1 MRRKFN
7 WTSLLALLPL
17 LGGLT
22 GWAGDQPNLVFLFTD
37 DQSCRAMGCMGND
50 EIHTPNM
57 DALGEQGVIFDRHYN
72 TTAICM
78 ASRATVM
85 TGMLEYKTGC
95 NFQHGSMTREI
106 FSKSY
111 PVLLRQAGYYTGFAG
126 KFGFPVT
133 DEPVSSTQHHMYD
146 LLPVDS
152 FDDWAGG
159 VGQTDYA
166 TANNEYIKQYAA
178 EYPHSTR
185 AYGAWAGDFMDKA
198 KGAGK
203 PFCMTLFFKAPH
215 LPFRPDPFFDRL
227 YEGKTFSKPT
237 NFGTEKGEHLA
248 EQPKKGRQYL
258 SYHKKYGYFTKYDE
272 VKRNYYQLISGV
284 DYALGMIRAELK
296 ERGLADNTIIILTSD
311 NGYSEG
317 THGFSGKCL
326 PYEEPSRAPMIIFDP
341 HQPANGSRIKA
352 VTAGIDVAPTLLEL
366 AGFPIPGNMDGKS
379 LLPLLEKKETR
390 VREFLPLMQ
399 LFGSAPTLS
408 LAVVSEEW
416 KYIYWAFEG
425 DGMKA
430 TEELFNNSR
439 DPSEMTNLATNPEFK
454 EQLEKMRKQYD
465 AQLVHWKTEAV
476 DYNDYAQYADIF
488 DRTVPWETKKDR
500 YHRASMGNYKK
511 EMETK

>member
-1 MRRKFN
+1 
-7 WTSLLALLPL
+7 
-17 LGGLT
+17 
-22 GWAGDQPNLVFLFTD
+22 
-37 DQSCRAMGCMGND
+37 MGCMGND

-57 DALGEQGVIFDRHYN
+57 DALGAQGVIFDRHYN

-85 TGMLEYKTGC
+85 TGLLEYKTGC

-106 FSKSY
+106 FSGSY
-111 PVLLRQAGYYTGFAG
+111 PVLLRKAGYYTGFAG

-133 DEPVSSTQHHMYD
+133 DEAVSSTQHHTYD
-146 LLPVDS
+146 LLPVDA
-152 FDDWAGG
+152 FDDWVGG

-198 KGAGK
+198 KVEGK
-203 PFCMTLFFKAPH
+203 PFCMSVFFKAPH
-215 LPFRPDPFFDRL
+215 LPFKPDPFFDHL
-227 YEGKTFSKPT
+227 YEGKTFSKPL

-317 THGFSGKCL
+317 AHGFSGKCL

-341 HQPANGSRIKA
+341 NQPANGSRIKA

-366 AGFPIPGNMDGKS
+366 AGVPIPENMDGKS
-379 LLPLLEKKETR
+379 LLPLLEKKEVR
-390 VREFLPLMQ
+390 VRGFLPLMQ

-416 KYIYWAFEG
+416 KYIYWAFAG

-430 TEELFNNSR
+430 TEELFNNDR
-439 DPSEMTNLATNPEFK
+439 DPLEMTNLASNPEFK

-465 AQLVHWKTEAV
+465 AQLIHWKTEAV
-476 DYNDYAQYADIF
+476 DYNDYAQYAEIF

-511 EMETK
+511 EIETK